1 MSLDD
6 RGRPSG
12 GASVRAW
19 STTSRL
25 PRIAGHGRM
34 VGAKRRLAIASARSY
49 CPPAPS
55 RHDRRSGWTLLSRRP
70 DTHSDTR
77 PDSRPRW
84 TPCLA
89 CWTARADTN
98 ASGHAVGRGGD
109 RPIGCPP
116 GRRSGGCPG
125 SVQPSR
131 GASIPTASVAGRSA
145 TKPSVPARPTL
156 PHTDSR
162 CGPALRIGRATR
174 AHQRSGPRRSVTLRD
189 PSPGAV
195 RATTRTLRCGLVAG
209 QVVAG

>member
-1 MSLDD
+1 MSGWL
-6 RGRPSG
+6 GPSA
-12 GASVRAW
+12 ASPI
-19 STTSRL
+19 S
-25 PRIAGHGRM
+25 
-34 VGAKRRLAIASARSY
+34 SARSY
-49 CPPAPS
+49 SSPAPFQI
-55 RHDRRSGWTLLSRRP
+55 RQAVGMGAPEPTAGH
-70 DTHSDTR
+70 HSDTR